1 MVRRQDRRPSLA
13 TVAEKVGVSKATV
26 SNSFNRPEMV
36 SAQVLARVLAEAER
50 QNFAGPD
57 PAARQLSR
65 GRTDTLGLLFT
76 DELSVA
82 FTDPAAVAFIKGL
95 AMSCQS
101 AGLNMLL
108 VSTESTGDRSSAVG
122 NAVVDGF
129 VVYSVP
135 VDDPHLQRVLDRRLP
150 DRGRRLTAGRSRGR
164 LGGS

>member
-1 MVRRQDRRPSLA
+1 MVRRTDRRPSLA

-36 SAQVLARVLAEAER
+36 SAQVLARVGAEAGR
-50 QNFAGPD
+50 QNFGGPD

-108 VSTESTGDRSSAVG
+108 VSTGSTGWVLMTGQVHAPWARCWSASG
-122 NAVVDGF
+122 
-129 VVYSVP
+129 
-135 VDDPHLQRVLDRRLP
+135 
-150 DRGRRLTAGRSRGR
+150 TAGSA
-164 LGGS
+164 